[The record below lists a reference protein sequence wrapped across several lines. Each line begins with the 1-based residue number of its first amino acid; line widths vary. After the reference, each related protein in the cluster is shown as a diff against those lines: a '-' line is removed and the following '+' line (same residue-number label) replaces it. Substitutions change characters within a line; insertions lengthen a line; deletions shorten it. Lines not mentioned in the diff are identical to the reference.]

1 MRKKT
6 LHRVSAQILNSL
18 LLFSILI
25 PNLLSPV
32 VVIAQDLD
40 LAKTDSIAEIPT
52 DESEDILEEGIST
65 SIFEEGIYTVFPVEE
80 KEYVYPEDERVRIKF
95 TSITEEGDL
104 RISKVLLSEEEKEL
118 LNTTDT
124 YAWDFTSTMAN
135 GSFTYDL
142 VLPNDQGEDI
152 EVKYTEDGGTY
163 TPIENVIANEGVVKI
178 VGLDHFTMFVV
189 VPAIPADVTEGTTQ
203 VDSSCNVSIGSGM
216 FCFDTIQEA
225 IDAAING
232 DTINVLAGEY
242 YISNTILV
250 NKELTLTGES
260 GAKLINIDT
269 PAKSVFSITSSNVIV
284 QGFEITHQNSF
295 PTDHL
300 EVLYA
305 LISIPDNANL
315 TNIEIKN
322 NFIYGSDP
330 IGTLHKNMHTRGI
343 TVGTSGATNL
353 NITDNT
359 IHSVRNGIVIRPTNT
374 TNTTGNTIYNTKGG
388 IMLYTSSFADADNRT
403 ILNNTWTDAH
413 NEWDIVWNS
422 ATYGFPDYQQSVIEL
437 GNLNN
442 NAFVLDLRRETTTV
456 IGTLVGNRNPVFV
469 TTAGTDVTH
478 QSTGNMNEP
487 FKTIQFAVEKVANNG
502 TIYVKNG
509 NYEEQVIIDSKNLAI
524 LGESQSNTVIQSP
537 LSLTTT
543 FESLKPLMSIHN
555 SSIVIK
561 DLTIDGLGRGNG
573 NYKMVG
579 LGLMNSSA
587 NLANL
592 SIINIKETPANGSQH
607 GVGLYVYNSDGVTRE
622 VNADALNIH
631 DYQKNGVNMRGVGLK
646 ASLSDSLVYGFG
658 DIDFIAQ
665 NGIQYSEGAT
675 GLIQNN
681 EIYGNL
687 YTPSSWA
694 ATGILPFNAGPN
706 LKIINNKIHNNGWG
720 GIYAIG
726 VGENFEISNNHIYD
740 NLGDAIILYGGSF
753 ENSVIKGNTIEGNDY
768 GIWIDSGISS
778 SLNITENLFDNKEQN
793 ASDES
798 NYFYDNGTKGNYW
811 SDYLGFDM
819 DGDGIGEKPYDIDT
833 DSKDRYPLTNN
844 LLSSKVNFVEADK
857 DYYKSG
863 DVLSI
868 QVEVTNDG
876 SVQLDPNSEQ
886 LVVNITNPSGSYISG
901 TFRQVVPLNLLPGET
916 KTFTFYSLQQTI
928 PNTWANGTYRVYTSI
943 YSQRSYPLSYILGG
957 QNSSETFIVDSTKP
971 STPEV
976 LGFNNPT
983 TQCGGYT
990 NVKNTTVDWS
1000 DSDGTG
1006 SPIKGYEY
1014 QINYPTTSGTRGL
1027 WTVFF
1032 NGANSQY
1039 SGSLNEG
1046 RHYIR
1051 VRAQDMAGNWSNWS
1065 QDWLTPS
1072 TLTTDEMQNNC
1083 SIELDT
1089 IVPEIPTGLYF
1100 WDVDNN
1106 KEVMCGGY
1114 SNTKHIKEYWDPTSD
1129 INFYK
1134 YEYSSFNA
1142 PTGSAG
1148 LVSSPF
1154 FTNYFDSSWW
1164 NIPME
1169 GTYGFQV
1176 RTVDLAGNISGWS
1189 LDGPYGFS
1197 SSCKII
1203 IDWTPPSVEITNP
1216 SDTEYVKGTVDFRG
1230 TIQDSNLLR
1239 YYYSIEGVKSQTITT
1254 STNLL
1259 DETIYTWDTTAKPD
1273 GEYEM
1278 RLEARDKANNKDN
1291 NISVDVINVI
1301 VDNTIP
1307 TVSTLDDF
1315 AILEGSTIPTKE
1327 VLAEDNFE
1335 IEKFCY
1341 SIQSDLGDHPN
1352 TCIFPSVETN
1362 SWNID
1367 LTATILTELN
1377 NSYGINTLVADTSLI
1392 PEGDYTI
1399 TYYSRDMAGN
1409 ESNPHTFVVT
1419 IENVLPSLIFSSDST
1434 VITEGNNVI
1443 FNGSFTD
1450 PGLDDSDWT
1459 YTLSFGDGTPDVTG
1473 STPVIGQIL
1482 SNVSHQYSAVG
1493 VFTAELEVCE
1503 SSALCASEDIEITV
1517 DPIILPT
1524 ETGEVAGATDT
1535 VKSPTIIKKVT
1546 TYVSDLFGIG
1556 SGDEDFEEEGEE
1568 VSSPEVKGSQTCENP
1583 SKISGYIYV
1592 DSNKNGEKDSDEKI
1606 YTDIPVRIYT
1616 KDDGTEET
1624 VKELT
1629 SDENGYWETTLCTG
1643 EYFVEIDESKLPD
1656 NFNIE
1661 ENTLGVEIVENED
1674 VTIDFAI
1681 LDERNFLQK
1690 YWIWILVILGLVTL
1704 SGILLFGQNKKKT
1717 F

>member
-80 KEYVYPEDERVRIKF
+80 KEYVYPEDDRVRITF
-95 TSITEEGDL
+95 TSVTEEGDL
-104 RISKVLLSEEEKEL
+104 RISKVLLTDEEKEL
-118 LNTTDT
+118 LNTTDS

-142 VLPNDQGEDI
+142 VLPNDQGENI
-152 EVKYTEDGGTY
+152 EVKYTEDGSTY
-163 TPIENVIANEGVVKI
+163 NPIDSVLVEGNTI
-178 VGLDHFTMFVV
+178 RISGLDHFTTFVV
-189 VPAIPADVTEGTTQ
+189 ITPNPVGNGNNS
-203 VDSSCNVSIGSGM
+203 DSESCVASGSGYT
-216 FCFDTIQEA
+216 CYDTVQ
-225 IDAAING
+225 AAINAATNG
-232 DTINVLAGEY
+232 DTILIRSNVD
-242 YISNTILV
+242 ITSQITI
-250 NKELTLTGES
+250 NKEITLEGNGFTIFS
-260 GAKLINIDT
+260 KFAK
-269 PAKSVFSITSSNVIV
+269 
-284 QGFEITHQNSF
+284 
-295 PTDHL
+295 
-300 EVLYA
+300 
-305 LISIPDNANL
+305 
-315 TNIEIKN
+315 
-322 NFIYGSDP
+322 
-330 IGTLHKNMHTRGI
+330 
-343 TVGTSGATNL
+343 
-353 NITDNT
+353 TDN
-359 IHSVRNGIVIRPTNT
+359 SN
-374 TNTTGNTIYNTKGG
+374 
-388 IMLYTSSFADADNRT
+388 
-403 ILNNTWTDAH
+403 
-413 NEWDIVWNS
+413 NS
-422 ATYGFPDYQQSVIEL
+422 A
-437 GNLNN
+437 
-442 NAFVLDLRRETTTV
+442 
-456 IGTLVGNRNPVFV
+456 IG
-469 TTAGTDVTH
+469 
-478 QSTGNMNEP
+478 
-487 FKTIQFAVEKVANNG
+487 IQANNV
-502 TIYVKNG
+502 TIR
-509 NYEEQVIIDSKNLAI
+509 
-524 LGESQSNTVIQSP
+524 
-537 LSLTTT
+537 
-543 FESLKPLMSIHN
+543 
-555 SSIVIK
+555 
-561 DLTIDGLGRGNG
+561 DLTIDGTDGT
-573 NYKMVG
+573 
-579 LGLMNSSA
+579 
-587 NLANL
+587 NLHG
-592 SIINIKETPANGSQH
+592 INIYTVNNILLDTVTSINNDRSGIVVNGSIVTARDITTSGNLWH
-607 GVGLYVYNSDGVTRE
+607 GINVAQGSGVTSEARLIIEKISNQSDLFHIYIDDITTDSSVTDIDNQYNYADSENKRLYTLKPPVPSIPVLEYPIDGVSINDNTPLMQWEDSTVTGGSIKGYYYRIFY
-622 VNADALNIH
+622 NCSDISNIPASCSVYPNSTGVWRPISE
-631 DYQKNGVNMRGVGLK
+631 YQAGTTQDRTYYWQVKAVDMNDNESEWSELEKFTIDTIAPSAPIGLHRRGLDSTLYQCSDLTTLQTLIPDWDDNTESDLSHYEYTSFHPNGSIGINEQKLFTSEFVHSWVPTVDGTYGYAVRAVDLAGNK
-646 ASLSDSLVYGFG
+646 SAWSLSDKTLLGSCQITYDSTPPEAPSIVFPAEGQYFNSTPILNDWTDVS
-658 DIDFIAQ
+658 DTS
-665 NGIQYSEGAT
+665 GIKEYRIE
-675 GLIQNN
+675 
-681 EIYGNL
+681 Y
-687 YTPSSWA
+687 
-694 ATGILPFNAGPN
+694 
-706 LKIINNKIHNNGWG
+706 
-720 GIYAIG
+720 
-726 VGENFEISNNHIYD
+726 IYD
-740 NLGDAIILYGGSF
+740 DGHTFSGGPYRLTTLSQRNHVPNISEQGGVTIRVQAID
-753 ENSVIKGNTIEGNDY
+753 NVGN
-768 GIWIDSGISS
+768 
-778 SLNITENLFDNKEQN
+778 
-793 ASDES
+793 ES
-798 NYFYDNGTKGNYW
+798 AWSTPVHYFYD
-811 SDYLGFDM
+811 
-819 DGDGIGEKPYDIDT
+819 
-833 DSKDRYPLTNN
+833 
-844 LLSSKVNFVEADK
+844 A
-857 DYYKSG
+857 
-863 DVLSI
+863 
-868 QVEVTNDG
+868 
-876 SVQLDPNSEQ
+876 
-886 LVVNITNPSGSYISG
+886 
-901 TFRQVVPLNLLPGET
+901 
-916 KTFTFYSLQQTI
+916 
-928 PNTWANGTYRVYTSI
+928 
-943 YSQRSYPLSYILGG
+943 
-957 QNSSETFIVDSTKP
+957 TKP

-1032 NGANSQY
+1032 NGVNSQY

-1072 TLTTDEMQNNC
+1072 TLTTDEMQDNC

-1114 SNTKHIKEYWDPTSD
+1114 SNTKHIKEHWNSTSD

-1154 FTNYFDSSWW
+1154 YTNYFDSSWW

-1230 TIQDSNLLR
+1230 SVQDSNLLR

-1690 YWIWILVILGLVTL
+1690 YWIWILVILGLVTV